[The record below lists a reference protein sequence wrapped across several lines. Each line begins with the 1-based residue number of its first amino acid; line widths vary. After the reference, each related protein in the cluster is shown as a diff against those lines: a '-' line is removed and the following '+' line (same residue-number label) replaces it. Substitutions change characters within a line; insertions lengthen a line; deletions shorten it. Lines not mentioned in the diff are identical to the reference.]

1 MFRGDLFALT
11 DLFFLSVNL
20 QHSGFSISSVSI
32 GRLFIINVPRV
43 FSGERIPYFYFSEC
57 RGGRNDDA
65 SSITSAIDHSQFA
78 ALRVKDAIVDQF
90 RRRFGRRPNVE

>member
-65 SSITSAIDHSQFA
+65 SSITSNTESEPSSHMLINATIW
-78 ALRVKDAIVDQF
+78 LDQ
-90 RRRFGRRPNVE
+90 